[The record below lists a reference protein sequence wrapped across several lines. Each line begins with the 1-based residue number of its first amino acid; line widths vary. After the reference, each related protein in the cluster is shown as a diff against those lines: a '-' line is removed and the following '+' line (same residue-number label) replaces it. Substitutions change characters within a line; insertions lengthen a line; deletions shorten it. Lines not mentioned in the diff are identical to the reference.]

1 MKITDETSNAPA
13 LRISAGGYSKR
24 RNVEA
29 RPLDATSR
37 CAMEKI
43 FVNLGANSYEIFIG
57 EGILN
62 GVGAFIAGKF
72 TPKALIVTQ
81 KKIFDAH
88 GQPLTDGLAAQGIAY
103 DVALIPD
110 GETAKTLREA
120 EKLFTRAIEF
130 GLDRKSVVI
139 AFGGGVVGDL
149 GGFAAATY
157 LRGVPLIQIPTTLLA
172 QVDSSVGGKTA
183 VNHALG
189 KNLIGAFHQPRAVF
203 IDLKCLATLPERE
216 IKSGLGEVVKYGVIS
231 DEKFFTYLET
241 NADKILGRDAEVMA
255 HIVKRSCELKAQVVA
270 ADEREA
276 GLRRILNF
284 GHTLAHAVEEET
296 HYEKYRHG
304 EAVAIGMVG
313 AARISCEL
321 KKTSAENVTRLEN
334 LLQRFKML
342 TRCAGLDADK
352 LYRVTFRDKKTV
364 GGLVNWVLMKNFG
377 EVEICGGVPE
387 AVVKKIFGGL
397 CNGD

>member
-1 MKITDETSNAPA
+1 
-13 LRISAGGYSKR
+13 
-24 RNVEA
+24 
-29 RPLDATSR
+29 
-37 CAMEKI
+37 MEKV
-43 FVNLGANSYEIFIG
+43 FVDLGAASYEIFIG
-57 EGILN
+57 ENVLSN
-62 GVGAFIAGKF
+62 VGEFVAQKNF
-72 TPKALIVTQ
+72 TRKALIVTQ
-81 KKIFDAH
+81 EKIFDAH
-88 GQPLTDGLAAQGIAY
+88 GKALIDGLNAQNISC
-103 DVALIPD
+103 DVAFIPD
-110 GETAKTLREA
+110 GETSKNLREA

-149 GGFAAATY
+149 GGFVAATF
-157 LRGVPLIQIPTTLLA
+157 LRGVNLIQIPTTLLA

-203 IDLKCLATLPERE
+203 IDLNCLLTLPERE

-231 DEKFFTYLET
+231 DEKFFSFLED
-241 NADKILGRDAEVMA
+241 NADKILQRDIPTLA
-255 HIVKRSCELKAQVVA
+255 HVVKRSCELKAEVVA
-270 ADEREA
+270 KDERES

-296 HYEKYRHG
+296 HYEKFRHG

-321 KKTSAENVTRLEN
+321 GKTQAANVARLEN
-334 LLQRFKML
+334 LLRRFGMVTTCK
-342 TRCAGLDADK
+342 GLDADK

-364 GGLVNWVLMKNFG
+364 GGVVNWVLMRDFG
-377 EVEICGGVPE
+377 DVEICGDVP
-387 AVVKKIFGGL
+387 ATVIKKIFGGL
-397 CNGD
+397 CSGN

>member
-1 MKITDETSNAPA
+1 MTT
-13 LRISAGGYSKR
+13 
-24 RNVEA
+24 V
-29 RPLDATSR
+29 T
-37 CAMEKI
+37 
-43 FVNLGANSYEIFIG
+43 VTLGAASYEIFIG

-62 GVGAFIAGKF
+62 GVGEFIAGKF
-72 TPKALIVTQ
+72 TPKALLVTQ
-81 KKIFDAH
+81 KNIFDAH
-88 GQPLTDGLAAQGIAY
+88 GRALTDGLAAQGIACE
-103 DVALIPD
+103 VAFIPD
-110 GETAKTLREA
+110 GETAKNLREA
-120 EKLFTRAIEF
+120 EKLYTRAIEF

-139 AFGGGVVGDL
+139 ALGGGVVGDL
-149 GGFAAATY
+149 GGFVAATY

-203 IDLKCLATLPERE
+203 IDLQCLATLPERE

-231 DEKFFTYLET
+231 DEKFFTYLED
-241 NADKILGRDAEVMA
+241 NADKILARDLQALA
-255 HIVKRSCELKAQVVA
+255 HVVKRSCELKAQVVA
-270 ADEREA
+270 ADERES

-313 AARISCEL
+313 AALISLEL
-321 KKTSAENVTRLEN
+321 GKTSAKNVARLEN
-334 LLQRFKML
+334 LLKRFKMV
-342 TRCAGLDADK
+342 TDCAGLDADK

-364 GGLVNWVLMKNFG
+364 GGKVNWVLMKNFG
-377 EVEICGGVPE
+377 TVEICGDVPE
-387 AVVKKIFGGL
+387 AVVRKIFGGL
-397 CNGD
+397 CNGNQNQR